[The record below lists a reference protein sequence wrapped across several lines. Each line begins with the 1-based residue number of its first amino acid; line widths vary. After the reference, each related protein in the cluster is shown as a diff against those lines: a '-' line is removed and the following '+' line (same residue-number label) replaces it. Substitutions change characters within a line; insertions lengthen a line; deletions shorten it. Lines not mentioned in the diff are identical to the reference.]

1 MMSHDVA
8 LVCFESSPG
17 GGSTSCSS
25 GNPWNNSPFGNL
37 EQLGTTW
44 NNLEQLG
51 KGDFRLVENYSEL
64 EVLGDAPECYF
75 PDSITRRFTKSY
87 YAS

>member
-1 MMSHDVA
+1 MEQHGTTGRTWSHDVA

-25 GNPWNNSPFGNL
+25 GNPWNNSPFG
-37 EQLGTTW
+37 
-44 NNLEQLG
+44 NLEQLG